1 MELWGA
7 QCAGGGLCGAG
18 TSSYQD
24 VACNSNRRTLLHLSA
39 TRDVLQVCRGSGC
52 SSEPSAQN
60 PERSARALASL
71 TITKVTF

>member
-7 QCAGGGLCGAG
+7 RCAGGGLCGAG

-52 SSEPSAQN
+52 SPSAQN